1 MRTRSTPIGHQKGI
15 RGEAC
20 VISQQSINH
29 QWPISG
35 THLAL
40 LMWRKRASPGVQ
52 LLDAR
57 PFTSR
62 RALKLSDPLACCT
75 ELLGEHGQ
83 ARYVLVHIEW
93 SMQLHA
99 S

>member
-1 MRTRSTPIGHQKGI
+1 MCHQKRI
-15 RGEAC
+15 SGEAC
-20 VISQQSINH
+20 VISGH
-29 QWPISG
+29 QRR

>member
-40 LMWRKRASPGVQ
+40 LMWRKRASPVVQ

-62 RALKLSDPLACCT
+62 RALKLPDPLACSI
-75 ELLGEHGQ
+75 ELFGEHSQ
-83 ARYVLVHIEW
+83 ARDVLVHIER
-93 SMQLHA
+93 SLQLHA